1 MYKDWGWVDMDDFG
15 RGVDGMDCVG
25 AEQIEIFRLA
35 SL

>member
-15 RGVDGMDCVG
+15 RGVDAMDCVCRTDRD
-25 AEQIEIFRLA
+25 FRLA